1 MEQLSFRLEVFE
13 GPLDLLLHL
22 IRKHKLNIND
32 ISITVLV
39 DQYLDYIGRMAQAD
53 MEISGEFLETAAQ
66 LIYLKTVSLL
76 PRREESETLKKEL
89 EGRLIE
95 YSLCKQTAQLLK
107 QMYNGG
113 AVTVKPPMKVDFDT
127 SYALFH
133 DPEVLR
139 EAYLAIGAKKPKE
152 EPVTA
157 AAFSAL
163 VSKKFVPVTARIVY
177 ILKNLYE
184 YGTCALSD
192 IYGGASGRS
201 ERVATFLA
209 VLELTRS
216 GRIVL
221 NDDNT
226 EITFNSEY
234 RADSISENIHSDFDD
249 DGKESTD
256 DDRQDSG
263 EKNVS

>member
-1 MEQLSFRLEVFE
+1 M
-13 GPLDLLLHL
+13 
-22 IRKHKLNIND
+22 
-32 ISITVLV
+32 
-39 DQYLDYIGRMAQAD
+39 
-53 MEISGEFLETAAQ
+53 
-66 LIYLKTVSLL
+66 
-76 PRREESETLKKEL
+76 
-89 EGRLIE
+89 
-95 YSLCKQTAQLLK
+95 
-107 QMYNGG
+107 
-113 AVTVKPPMKVDFDT
+113 
-127 SYALFH
+127 
-133 DPEVLR
+133 
-139 EAYLAIGAKKPKE
+139 
-152 EPVTA
+152 TA

-184 YGTCALSD
+184 YGTCSLSD
-192 IYGGASGRS
+192 IYDGASGRS

-226 EITFNSEY
+226 EIAFNSEY